1 MYQFCPYP
9 VRTREATEEEVA
21 RIETA
26 AQREREEE
34 RKRSEKAA
42 EEQRLLEQARHLDPA
57 ERRAKIAE
65 LDAQQRDLLDEY
77 IRGGEL
83 TREAFRERLDKL
95 KSATKALLRAGA
107 EEKQ

>member
-1 MYQFCPYP
+1 MHWGW
-9 VRTREATEEEVA
+9 
-21 RIETA
+21 
-26 AQREREEE
+26 
-34 RKRSEKAA
+34 
-42 EEQRLLEQARHLDPA
+42 LLEQARHLDPA

-83 TREAFRERLDKL
+83 TREAFRERLNKL